1 VKAKVDKEKKLL
13 EKEKAEL
20 ARLKSLRNLK
30 VNKLDSDKQSIRQ
43 QIQQQESKYKI
54 LVENL

>member
-1 VKAKVDKEKKLL
+1 MKAKVDKEKKLL

>member
-43 QIQQQESKYKI
+43 QI
-54 LVENL
+54 